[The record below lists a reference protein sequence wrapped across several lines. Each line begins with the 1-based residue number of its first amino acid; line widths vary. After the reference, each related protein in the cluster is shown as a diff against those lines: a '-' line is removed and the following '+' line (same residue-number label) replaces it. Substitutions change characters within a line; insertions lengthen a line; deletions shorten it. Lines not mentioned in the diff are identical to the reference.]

1 MSQPQLL
8 VQTKVQIRQDVIS
21 KLGLVETLGL
31 VRVSIQESLKDCF
44 NTKELNV
51 LHFRLVPWVNGVKWR
66 KANGLERLKPK
77 DGRVRFNGAAMAGPP
92 NQNPKG
98 RRLIPV

>member
-1 MSQPQLL
+1 M
-8 VQTKVQIRQDVIS
+8 
-21 KLGLVETLGL
+21 
-31 VRVSIQESLKDCF
+31 
-44 NTKELNV
+44 KEVV
-51 LHFRLVPWVNGVKWR
+51 LTPKAQRCILRLVPWVNGVKWR
-66 KANGLERLKPK
+66 KTNGLERLKPK

>member
-1 MSQPQLL
+1 
-8 VQTKVQIRQDVIS
+8 
-21 KLGLVETLGL
+21 
-31 VRVSIQESLKDCF
+31 
-44 NTKELNV
+44 
-51 LHFRLVPWVNGVKWR
+51 VPWVNGVKWR

-77 DGRVRFNGAAMAGPP
+77 DERVRFNGAAMARPP